1 MTIPSGGGAIRSL
14 EALRERAAALPTR
27 RVAIAAATGLET
39 LKAAVLART
48 GDLAHPILVGPPV
61 EIRAGLATLG
71 ADPDSF
77 DIVPAEDT
85 DNAVALSIE
94 LVREG
99 MADILMKGAIPTSSL
114 MRAVLHPE
122 LGLRTDR
129 LLSDVFI
136 FDFTSGPEARIV
148 GITDGGVIPR
158 PTLEQK
164 EQILRNAVEAFHAL
178 GIEKPGVAL
187 LAAVESVSEAFPSTA
202 EAAELA
208 RRFRDGDYPDCV
220 VDGPLAVDLALS
232 DEAARLKGFESPVAG
247 AADVLLFPDLESANM
262 AAKSV
267 EYVAPLEPAHCIL
280 GARAPVLIPSRSET
294 AGARLMSIAFG
305 ALLSN

>member
-1 MTIPSGGGAIRSL
+1 MTMTSGGGAIRSL
-14 EALRERAAALPTR
+14 TVLRERAAALPPR
-27 RVAIAAATGLET
+27 RVAVAAATGPET

-85 DNAVALSIE
+85 DSAVALSIE

-178 GIEKPGVAL
+178 GIEKPKVAL
-187 LAAVESVSEAFPSTA
+187 LAAVESVSEAFPSTG
-202 EAAELA
+202 EAAEVA
-208 RRFRDGDYPDCV
+208 RRFRNGDYSNCV

-247 AADVLLFPDLESANM
+247 AADVMLFPDLESANM

-267 EYVAPLEPAHCIL
+267 EYVAPLEPAHCIV

>member
-129 LLSDVFI
+129 LLRDVFI

>member
-1 MTIPSGGGAIRSL
+1 MTSGGGAIRSL
-14 EALRERAAALPTR
+14 AALRERAAALPTR
-27 RVAIAAATGLET
+27 RVAVAAATGQET

-48 GDLAHPILVGPPV
+48 GDLADPILVGPPV
-61 EIRAGLATLG
+61 EIREGLAVLG

-77 DIVPAEDT
+77 DIVPAEHPES
-85 DNAVALSIE
+85 AVARSVS
-94 LVREG
+94 LVRDG
-99 MADILMKGAIPTSSL
+99 KADMLLKGAISTSFL

-136 FDFTSGPEARIV
+136 FDFASDPEARIV

-178 GIEKPGVAL
+178 GLQEPKVAL
-187 LAAVESVSEAFPSTA
+187 LAAVESVSETFPSTG

-208 RRFRDGDYPDCV
+208 RRFSNGDCSDCLV
-220 VDGPLAVDLALS
+220 GGPLAVDLALS
-232 DEAARLKGFESPVAG
+232 HEAARLKGFESPVAG
-247 AADVLLFPDLESANM
+247 AADVLLFPELESANM

-305 ALLSN
+305 ALLSI

>member
-1 MTIPSGGGAIRSL
+1 MTSGGGAIRSL
-14 EALRERAAALPTR
+14 EALRGRAAALPTR
-27 RVAIAAATGLET
+27 RVAVAAATGPET

-48 GDLAHPILVGPPV
+48 GDLANPILVGPPV
-61 EIRAGLATLG
+61 EVRAGLAALG

-85 DNAVALSIE
+85 DTAVALSVG

-99 MADILMKGAIPTSSL
+99 KADILLKGAIPTSSL
-114 MRAVLHPE
+114 VRAVLHPE

-136 FDFTSGPEARIV
+136 FDFATGPEARIV

-178 GIEKPGVAL
+178 GVEEPKVAL
-187 LAAVESVSEAFPSTA
+187 LAAVESVSEAFPSTG

-208 RRFRDGDYPDCV
+208 RRFRNGDYSECV

-267 EYVAPLEPAHCIL
+267 EYVARLEPAHCIL
-280 GARAPVLIPSRSET
+280 GARAPILIPSRSET
-294 AGARLMSIAFG
+294 AEARLMSIAFG

>member
-14 EALRERAAALPTR
+14 TALRERAAALPTR
-27 RVAIAAATGLET
+27 RVAVAAATGPET